1 MSVASSSRV
10 TLRSLVSHNV
20 WLPTV
25 IKHSGIWTPA
35 VIKHSGLW
43 TPTIVKYE
51 EDQPRE
57 SNGRFGS
64 SGDGSMQGPPPEG
77 ASLRSWAEMSKG
89 DVIVWGRH
97 GACTINAID
106 DNPKQPNYKRV
117 RATDA
122 NGKNVTF
129 YLSLNSKYPIMT
141 DGAMPKPDAAKPVGE
156 AKPEEAP
163 KPKVA
168 VKDLNDARKAIT
180 ASLAVYGARV
190 DKVVELREK
199 AKKLERELKY
209 SVGDAR
215 KPLLA
220 ERRSL
225 KKELSIADNNLINT
239 VTELGDKV
247 NGVIDVEIDK
257 RLAAQG
263 CTRMSDTDLRTQL
276 NALSEERDA
285 AILTATGI
293 KGHEAVREIE
303 KQAILDIQSVMKENG
318 VDQSVRWAMAAYFSA
333 AQKQTLDMRA
343 ALQRLESKNLLPASF
358 KEAVR
363 ISGPARQIVREYS
376 EKDTVLRVASAK
388 DILATKIAL
397 RDATFAVVGQLR
409 PLAAPGSLRLKIVG
423 DTARATEMINKA
435 LVMYPAD
442 WVKTTEEKAAP
453 INVTY
458 SETLKGRSSA
468 GGFRVRLTLGHESK
482 DGDEAKVSTILHEF
496 QHIMDDHN
504 TQLYETHGSYWRVR
518 CPLQRTSINVGGN
531 PGDPDEF
538 KHPYSG
544 TNYEKRGIRGWEIGT
559 MGMEGLYGATNKNAQ
574 TVQADKS
581 YRDYIIGTL
590 LLASRR

>member
-1 MSVASSSRV
+1 MSVASSSRI

-20 WLPTV
+20 WSPT
-25 IKHSGIWTPA
+25 

-57 SNGRFGS
+57 DNGRFGS

-77 ASLRSWAEMSKG
+77 ASLRSWAEMGKG

-129 YLSLNSKYPIMT
+129 YLSLKSKYPIMI
-141 DGAMPKPDAAKPVGE
+141 DGAMPKPGAVKPVDE

-180 ASLAVYGARV
+180 ASLAAYGGRV
-190 DKVVELREK
+190 DKVVELRDK
-199 AKKLERELKY
+199 AKKVEREL
-209 SVGDAR
+209 SFLVGDAR

-239 VTELGDKV
+239 VTELGGKV
-247 NGVIDVEIDK
+247 NGIVDVEIDK
-257 RLAAQG
+257 QLAAQG
-263 CTRMSDTDLRTQL
+263 RTRMSDADLTTRV
-276 NALSEERDA
+276 NALKEERDA
-285 AILTATGI
+285 AILTATGLN
-293 KGHEAVREIE
+293 GREAVREAE
-303 KQAILDIQSVMKENG
+303 KQAISDIQKVMKENG
-318 VDQSVRWAMAAYFSA
+318 VNQSVRWGMVAYFSSA
-333 AQKQTLDMRA
+333 AKQDTDTRA
-343 ALQRLESKNLLPASF
+343 AMKMLEDKNLLPASF
-358 KEAVR
+358 VAAVR
-363 ISGPARQIVREYS
+363 ISGIARPIMSEYN
-376 EKDTVLRVASAK
+376 EKDTTLRNAGAK
-388 DILATKIAL
+388 DILATRIAL

-409 PLAAPGSLRLKIVG
+409 PLAAPDSLPLKILG
-423 DTARATEMINKA
+423 DAKATAMINKA

-442 WVKTTEEKAAP
+442 WVKTTQEKALASAGGV
-453 INVTY
+453 IKVMY
-458 SETLKGRSSA
+458 SETLAGRSNA
-468 GGFRVRLTLGHESK
+468 GGLRVNLTLGHESK
-482 DGDEAKVSTILHEF
+482 NGDEAKISTILHEF
-496 QHIMDDHN
+496 QHVMDDHN
-504 TQLYETHGSYWRVR
+504 KQLYETHGSYWRVR

-538 KHPYSG
+538 KVPYSG
-544 TNYEKRGIRGWEIGT
+544 VNYEKRGIHGWEIGT
-559 MGMEGLYGATNKNAQ
+559 MGMEGLYGATDRNAR
-574 TVQADKS
+574 TVQSDNS